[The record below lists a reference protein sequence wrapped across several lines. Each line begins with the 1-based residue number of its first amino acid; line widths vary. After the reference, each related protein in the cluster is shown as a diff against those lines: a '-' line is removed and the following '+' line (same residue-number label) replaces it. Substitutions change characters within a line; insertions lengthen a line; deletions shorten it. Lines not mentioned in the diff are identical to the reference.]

1 MIASLALDALLVLIL
16 IMLVPIGMYRGGLR
30 EVCSAAGLML
40 AYLVAVYWSTRW
52 GNWVADR
59 TGIDDGVSRFSVAVL
74 ILVVVTGVVGY
85 GAATAFPYHPGPGG
99 RLYGGL
105 IALCSGTLFLAAMIQ
120 FVEQDLYDGT
130 LPALIRDSYLARLL
144 ATGFDNVLLGV
155 TLATML
161 ATLFGMLVRERST
174 DDLVPATSTTSPV
187 VRRPVPVPVAAT
199 EPERIEPAAAMEPAA
214 EPTATLRVREVRHW
228 EDQAPPS
235 EADLRSGW
243 TETWPANDRTVPV
256 SGRGRTAQTRSGNTP
271 PTRRPAPGD
280 EEVLRSWLEEEE
292 RRESGKPPRNSRTDE

>member
-1 MIASLALDALLVLIL
+1 MIESLALDALLVLIL

-40 AYLVAVYWSTRW
+40 AYLVAVSWSTRW

-59 TGIDDGVSRFSVAVL
+59 TGIDDGVSRFSVAVV

-105 IALCSGTLFLAAMIQ
+105 IALFSGTLFLAAMIQ
-120 FVEQDLYDGT
+120 FVLQDLYDGT
-130 LPALIRDSYLARLL
+130 TPALIRDSYLARLL

-155 TLATML
+155 TVATML

-174 DDLVPATSTTSPV
+174 DDLVPAAITPSAV
-187 VRRPVPVPVAAT
+187 ARRPAPVPVAAP
-199 EPERIEPAAAMEPAA
+199 EPERLEPAANPEPVA
-214 EPTATLRVREVRHW
+214 EPTTTLRVREVRHW

-256 SGRGRTAQTRSGNTP
+256 SGRGRTAQTRSGTTP
-271 PTRRPAPGD
+271 PARPPAPGED
-280 EEVLRSWLEEEE
+280 DVLRTWLEEEE
-292 RRESGKPPRNSRTDE
+292 RRDSGKPPRSTRADE